1 MSSHLVDTLE
11 NLITLSGVGE
21 MFVLHGVGELGKILV
36 TVGTGSRGISE
47 QSCNRESLLNC
58 LEGEEKSMRRK
69 TCRRFVIIFV
79 ASQLILGR
87 EHFSTEV
94 TRKVL
99 GFRMNIFN
107 VSPQIILL
115 NIFVAIRTFGHPTCR
130 LVS

>member
-1 MSSHLVDTLE
+1 MPGAFLNSP
-11 NLITLSGVGE
+11 
-21 MFVLHGVGELGKILV
+21 
-36 TVGTGSRGISE
+36 GTEKFSFKCFE
-47 QSCNRESLLNC
+47 E
-58 LEGEEKSMRRK
+58 EEKS
-69 TCRRFVIIFV
+69 TGQRFVVIFV

-94 TRKVL
+94 TREVL
-99 GFRMNIFN
+99 GFRMNVFN